1 MVSKKEIISIL
12 KKDIAPAQ
20 GCTEPVAIAL
30 ATAYATSVLTE
41 KINKIEVYLSQ
52 NILKNAMGVGIPG
65 TNERGIKMAVALGA
79 VAGLPELQLEVL
91 QHVDEDNVKDAQVM
105 IDQGMI
111 EIKLSQN
118 DELFWI
124 EVIGYSDNHQ
134 ATAIMQGKHT
144 NLYKLIIDD
153 MILQENDRIEALTK
167 SDDIR
172 QVMQVSDIVNAI
184 MTATEDELESLDE
197 VIAKN
202 FEIAKFGMEN
212 NSGYGIAKSIQDN
225 INNGLFGDGIVN
237 YATMLTVAGSEARM
251 SGCSLPAMA
260 NSGSGNQGITLT
272 VPIVAL
278 SERLNS
284 SRFEL
289 LQAVAI
295 SHLTSI
301 HVKSY
306 FGILSAL
313 CGIVNASI
321 GISAGAVFLLG
332 GKLKN
337 IEAAIQN
344 VIGDIAG
351 MICDGAKLGC
361 SLKVATGVRSALNS
375 AILGMSNI
383 CVNDYEGI
391 NGADVE
397 DSFKN
402 LGFLVLGGMKEV
414 DKSILKVMLEKENR
428 NKK

>member
-1 MVSKKEIISIL
+1 MFNKEEIISIL

-30 ATAYATSVLTE
+30 ATAYVTDVLSE
-41 KINKIEVYLSQ
+41 KINKLEVFLSQ
-52 NILKNAMGVGIPG
+52 NILKNALGVGIPG

-91 QHVDEDNVKDAQVM
+91 QNVDEENIKDAQDM
-105 IDQGMI
+105 IDKNMI
-111 EIKLSQN
+111 EIQLSPK

-124 EVIGYSDNHQ
+124 EVIAHSDNHQ
-134 ATAIMQGKHT
+134 AVAIMQGKHT
-144 NLYKLIIDD
+144 NLYKLTLDD
-153 MILQENDRIEALTK
+153 MVLQENERIEPITK

-172 QVMQVSDIVNAI
+172 QVIKITDIYNAVLDSDETDLAF
-184 MTATEDELESLDE
+184 LEE
-197 VIAKN
+197 VISKN
-202 FEIAKFGMEN
+202 FEIAKYGIEN
-212 NSGYGIAKSIQDN
+212 NSGYGIAKSIQEN

-272 VPIVAL
+272 VPMIAL
-278 SERLNS
+278 SERLNI
-284 SRFEL
+284 SRLVL

-337 IEAAIQN
+337 MEAAIQN

-361 SLKVATGVRSALNS
+361 SLKVATGVRTALNS
-375 AILGMSNI
+375 AILGMSEI

-391 NGADVE
+391 NGSDVE
-397 DSFKN
+397 ESFKN
-402 LGFLVLGGMKEV
+402 LGTLVLGGMKEV
-414 DKSILKVMLEKENR
+414 DKSILKVMLEKEN
-428 NKK
+428 K